1 MVPQGFVQSSDDPQT
16 FLKYFEYFD
25 SIGEYEEPD
34 YDAIY
39 DIFASKLT
47 VEELKDRKLFN
58 ISDYYYED
66 NIEIS
71 SVVQNTPFHSGSHSG
86 SHSLLSEEDLRDVVI
101 DERFL
106 VGELLGRGASG
117 FVRSGRLL
125 ISFYF
130 AIFPTKESIKSE
142 WCEYDQN

>member
-25 SIGEYEEPD
+25 SIGEDEEPD

-47 VEELKDRKLFN
+47 AEELKDRRLFN

-66 NIEIS
+66 TIHIS
-71 SVVQNTPFHSGSHSG
+71 SVVQNTPVHSG

-101 DERFL
+101 NGRFL
-106 VGELLGRGASG
+106 IGEHLGKGASG
-117 FVRSGRLL
+117 FVRSGRFI
-125 ISFYF
+125 ISFNF
-130 AIFPTKESIKSE
+130 AIFSNERI
-142 WCEYDQN
+142 

>member
-1 MVPQGFVQSSDDPQT
+1 MFPQGFVQSSDDPQT

-25 SIGEYEEPD
+25 SIGEDEEPD

-47 VEELKDRKLFN
+47 AEELKDRRLFN
-58 ISDYYYED
+58 IFDYYYED
-66 NIEIS
+66 NIDIS
-71 SVVQNTPFHSGSHSG
+71 SVVQNTPVQSG

-106 VGELLGRGASG
+106 VGEHLGRGGSG
-117 FVRSGRLL
+117 FVRSGRFI

-142 WCEYDQN
+142 WGEYDRN

>member
-1 MVPQGFVQSSDDPQT
+1 MVPKGLVQSSDDPQT
-16 FLKYFEYFD
+16 FLEYFEYFD
-25 SIGEYEEPD
+25 SLREDEDPD

-47 VEELKDRKLFN
+47 AEELKDRNLFN

-66 NIEIS
+66 NIDTGP
-71 SVVQNTPFHSGSHSG
+71 VVQNTPVHSG
-86 SHSLLSEEDLRDVVI
+86 SHSLLSEEDLRGIVI

-106 VGELLGRGASG
+106 VGEHLGKGTSG
-117 FVRSGRLL
+117 FVRSGRFI

-130 AIFPTKESIKSE
+130 AIYPKKESIKLE
-142 WCEYDQN
+142 WCEYDRN